1 MQKFVIPLLTTIF
14 LLPAFSA
21 QAVEKSAMNEEQKIA
36 YAMGSNLGTQMAQN
50 LNQYVDAGMPVELEV
65 LFTGFMDAVK
75 GNSLM
80 DREESTAMI
89 RTFQT
94 NFQLKKEQNRKSSLA
109 SAGKEGLDFLK
120 QNSSNPGVVTL
131 ASGLQYLV
139 LSEGNGSKPAATD
152 KVKVHYAG
160 TLINGNEF
168 DSSYKRGTPA
178 EFPLNG
184 VISGWTEGLQLMT
197 TGSKYRFF
205 IPPDLAYG
213 SRAVST
219 IPANSTLIFEVELL
233 DILGK

>member
-1 MQKFVIPLLTTIF
+1 MQKFVIPLLTAVF
-14 LLPAFSA
+14 LLPAFTA
-21 QAVEKSAMNEEQKIA
+21 QAAEKDSMNQDQKIS
-36 YAMGSNLGTQMAQN
+36 YAMGSNLGTQMSQN
-50 LNQYVDAGMPVELEV
+50 LQQYVAEGMPVDLDI
-65 LFTGFMDAVK
+65 LFQGFMDAVK
-75 GNSLM
+75 GNSM
-80 DREESTAMI
+80 MTRDESTDLI
-89 RTFQT
+89 RSFQSS
-94 NFQLKKEQNRKSSLA
+94 FQVKREQNRKSKLA

-120 QNSSNPGVVTL
+120 QNSSKPGIVSL
-131 ASGLQYLV
+131 PSGLQYQV
-139 LSEGNGSKPAATD
+139 LSEGSGAKPAATD

-184 VISGWTEGLQLMT
+184 VISGWTEGLQLMN

-219 IPANSTLIFEVELL
+219 IPPNSTLIFEVELL

>member
-1 MQKFVIPLLTTIF
+1 MQKLVIPLLTAVF
-14 LLPAFSA
+14 LLPAFTA
-21 QAVEKSAMNEEQKIA
+21 QAVDKEAMNQDQKIA
-36 YAMGSNLGTQMAQN
+36 YAMGSNLGTQMSQN
-50 LNQYVDAGMPVELEV
+50 LQQYVAEGMPVDLDI
-65 LFTGFMDAVK
+65 LFKGFMEAVK
-75 GNSLM
+75 GNSM
-80 DREESTAMI
+80 MSRDESTDLI

-94 NFQLKKEQNRKSSLA
+94 SFQLKREQNRKAKLA
-109 SAGKEGLDFLK
+109 SAGKEGLDFLQ
-120 QNSSNPGVVTL
+120 QNSSKPGVVSL
-131 ASGLQYLV
+131 PSGLQYLV
-139 LSEGNGSKPAATD
+139 LSEGSGAKPAATD
-152 KVKVHYAG
+152 RVKVHYAG
-160 TLINGNEF
+160 TLINGTEF

-233 DILGK
+233 DIIGK